1 MVGMA
6 IAGMALE
13 MAMSAESRRTGRP
26 LRRMARLLLGKNE
39 LRRLSDRIEGA
50 ILVAL
55 SVAFL
60 TAAVVAA
67 FLAGHIYQWQRAADG
82 GLRPTV
88 AVPSKPGPVVV
99 NASEPTAYLQAQ
111 ATWRLADGSERSGL
125 LTLWTAPAIYGAR
138 TGSAVPVWLDQ
149 SGNPQSP
156 PPGQDDR
163 ILNTLTVVTVILAVV
178 AVLLLYCY
186 RLCRLALDRH
196 RLARWELAWAATG
209 PRWTS
214 RQ

>member
-1 MVGMA
+1 MP
-6 IAGMALE
+6 I
-13 MAMSAESRRTGRP
+13 
-26 LRRMARLLLGKNE
+26 
-39 LRRLSDRIEGA
+39 
-50 ILVAL
+50 
-55 SVAFL
+55 
-60 TAAVVAA
+60 
-67 FLAGHIYQWQRAADG
+67 
-82 GLRPTV
+82 
-88 AVPSKPGPVVV
+88 
-99 NASEPTAYLQAQ
+99 
-111 ATWRLADGSERSGL
+111 
-125 LTLWTAPAIYGAR
+125 
-138 TGSAVPVWLDQ
+138 WLDQ

>member
-1 MVGMA
+1 
-6 IAGMALE
+6 
-13 MAMSAESRRTGRP
+13 MAMSGEIRRTGRP
-26 LRRMARLLLGKNE
+26 LRRMARLLLGRNE

-55 SVAFL
+55 PVAFL

-67 FLAGHIYQWQRAADG
+67 FLSGHIYQSQRAAG
-82 GLRPTV
+82 GLRPTI
-88 AVPSKPGPVVV
+88 AVLSKPDPVVV
-99 NASEPTAYLQAQ
+99 NASEPTAYLRAR
-111 ATWRLADGSERSGL
+111 ATWRMPDGSERSGM
-125 LTLWTAPAIYGAR
+125 LTSWTAPAIYGAR
-138 TGSAVPVWLDQ
+138 TGSVVPVWLDQ
-149 SGNPQSP
+149 SGNPQSLP
-156 PPGQDDR
+156 AGQDDI
-163 ILNTLTVVTVILAVV
+163 ILNTLTVVTVILAVA